1 MSSSDSQEGKV
12 SGAFK
17 PLNPISLGMYNGPGP
32 KDVKS
37 FLNSVLMSSEA
48 KSSSASPGS
57 YTTIQLSVCKTV
69 NYMIDEENIW

>member
-17 PLNPISLGMYNGPGP
+17 PLNPISLGMNKGRPT

-57 YTTIQLSVCKTV
+57 YSKILLLVCKT
-69 NYMIDEENIW
+69 II